1 MKHLALFIS
10 FALALPALAQEKLG
24 LRHLI
29 DGRVTMLVPENFK
42 PLEEKY
48 RLLKYQG
55 ANPPTFVLSD
65 ETTRFNLA
73 AELRSVP
80 LQPEELPELAKAM
93 PSQLS
98 HAKFHAAGLRTLNGH
113 EFAVFDMDTP
123 AMDGTIRN
131 IMAMTSLDG
140 KLLVIS
146 YNCLISKD
154 AGCDVVGRKI
164 IESIKLTQPEAAERH
179 ATSVE

>member
-1 MKHLALFIS
+1 MKYLALFVS
-10 FALALPALAQEKLG
+10 FALALPALAQEKLE
-24 LRHLI
+24 LRQLI
-29 DGRVTMLVPENFK
+29 DDRVTMLVPGNFM

-48 RLLKYQG
+48 RLLKYPG
-55 ANPPTFVLSD
+55 AGAPNFVLSD

-73 AELRSVP
+73 AELKSAP
-80 LQPEELPELAKAM
+80 MPPEALPELAKAI
-93 PSQLS
+93 PAKLSQ
-98 HAKFHAAGLRTLNGH
+98 AKFHSAGMRTLNGH

-123 AMDGTIRN
+123 AEDGTIRN

-146 YNCLISKD
+146 YNCLISTD
-154 AGCDVVGRKI
+154 AGCDLIGRKI

-179 ATSVE
+179 APPVE